1 MYFNFFRQQN
11 TKKANFGDNLY
22 PSLSQF
28 PLLDAAINEAQAN
41 IQAPRGLI
49 QNAALTAISVALQG
63 LVDVRKPNGQVAPT
77 SLMLLAIAD
86 SGERKSTVENV
97 FLKPIRGFQAKQC
110 EEVRES
116 QSVWKIKY
124 DTWTVRRNGVLKA
137 ITKKASKGLPTDE
150 EEKVLL
156 DLEKE
161 VPAKPKEF
169 KLLYEDSTSEALFHG
184 MYENLPTAGLI
195 SSEGGGVLEGRAFN
209 DLSKQNAIWS
219 GDSITIDRKTA
230 ESFELVGARLT
241 VSLMVQ
247 ESVFSK
253 YMAHK
258 GGESRGSGLWAR
270 FLICRPASTQ
280 GTRYISSQA
289 PSWHHQAQFA
299 SRLQHFLET
308 GLVCFRENKKE
319 KQVIRFDSEAA
330 RLWVEVAN
338 DIESRICAGGILD
351 GLGDHGSKLVEVISR
366 LAALLHCFEGFKGN
380 ISMSTLQAAI
390 DLAKWYSDE
399 FIKLFGQNSKE
410 KDEEQEL
417 NCWLDSFRMTGKR
430 FIKKNYILQY
440 GPGKFRKKSVLEHV
454 LLRLVNHGAIQF
466 FNHPGNKAIYIDL
479 CPWQGGVQMMLGSSQ
494 GTNFSSA
501 PGI

>member
-11 TKKANFGDNLY
+11 EKKSNFGDDSY

-49 QNAALTAISVALQG
+49 QNAALTAISAVLQG
-63 LVDVRKPNGQVAPT
+63 HVDVRKPNGQVGPT

-97 FLKPIRGFQAKQC
+97 FLKPIRAFQAKQC

-116 QSVWKIKY
+116 QLVWKIKY
-124 DTWTVRRNGVLKA
+124 DTWTVRRNGVLKS
-137 ITKKASKGLPTDE
+137 ITKKALKGLPADE
-150 EEKVLL
+150 EERVLL
-156 DLEKE
+156 ALEKE
-161 VPAKPKEF
+161 APAKPKEF
-169 KLLYEDSTSEALFHG
+169 KVLYEDSTSEALFHG
-184 MYENLPTAGLI
+184 MYENLSTAGLI

-247 ESVFSK
+247 ESVFLK

-258 GGESRGSGLWAR
+258 GEESRGSGLWAR

-280 GTRYISSQA
+280 GTRYVSTQV
-289 PSWHHQAQFA
+289 PSWYHQTQFA
-299 SRLQHFLET
+299 SRLEHFLEM
-308 GLVCFRENKKE
+308 GLICFRGNKKE
-319 KQVIRFDSEAA
+319 KEVIGFDSEAA
-330 RLWVEVAN
+330 RLWVEIAN
-338 DIESRICAGGILD
+338 DIESRMCAGGILY

-366 LAALLHCFEGFKGN
+366 LAALLHCFEGFEGD
-380 ISMSTLQAAI
+380 ISMSTLQAAT
-390 DLAKWYSDE
+390 DLAKWYSND
-399 FIKLFGQNSKE
+399 FIKLFGENSKE
-410 KDEEQEL
+410 NDEEQEL
-417 NCWLDSFRMTGKR
+417 NCWLDNFRKVGKR
-430 FIKKNYILQY
+430 FVKKNYILQC
-440 GPGKFRKKSVLEHV
+440 GPGRFRKKAALEHV
-454 LLRLVNHGAIQF
+454 LLRLVNNGAIRIL
-466 FNHPGNKAIYIDL
+466 NYPGDKTVYVDL
-479 CPWQGGVQMMLGSSQ
+479 CPWQGGV
-494 GTNFSSA
+494 
-501 PGI
+501 